1 VAVRHFGMN
10 GVFPGGGLRPNR
22 NGDNDRITREKI
34 VTAFVSLPRVLKL
47 VWDVQPAFTV
57 VLAVLYVAQG
67 FVPVLTAWVSKLLI
81 DAVVLAFRAGGT
93 RGATTLVVWLVVAQ
107 FAIQG
112 LSNLLQTITNIV
124 QQLLQERLSYSVQLL
139 VMEKS
144 NTLDLSFFEDAKFYD
159 QLQQAQREASS
170 RPIGMVSQTFGLGR
184 TIITLLSMAAVL
196 IHLAWWVAVLAVVA
210 PIPSFIASM
219 RYGWW
224 GYQLMRRQ
232 SPTRR
237 EMAYYGDLMTT
248 DKYNKEIKLFTLGDF
263 LIDLYR
269 RMSGRFYQETRAI
282 VVPRYMAAF
291 FWGLG
296 SVVVNGAV
304 YLYVAL
310 QAVKRL
316 ITLGDL
322 TFYTQAA
329 LGLGSSFQ
337 GLLNG
342 ISSLYENSLYINTLF
357 DFLAYKPAIVSP
369 PDGLVPDGDGLLIE
383 FRHVSF
389 TYPGRGEAG
398 QALRDVSF
406 TIHPGEAIALVGRN
420 GAGKTTVVKLLTRLY
435 DPDEGQILVNG
446 RDIKEYDLGA
456 LRARIGVI
464 FQDYVTYFMTASRNI
479 GVGRV
484 ETIDDLAGI
493 RAAAGKSGA
502 DAVIE
507 HLPDAYDTMLGKWF
521 DRGQQLSGGEWQKI
535 ALARAFMRDAQL
547 LILDEPTSSLDPQA
561 EYEVFA
567 RFRELTQG
575 KSAVFI
581 SHRFST
587 VRLANRII
595 VLGEGRV
602 LEQGTHEE
610 LIARGGVYAELFNL
624 QAEAYR

>member
-1 VAVRHFGMN
+1 MS
-10 GVFPGGGLRPNR
+10 GGLYGYSVRPPR
-22 NGDNDRITREKI
+22 GDEDGISREKI
-34 VTAFVSLPRVLKL
+34 VTAFVSVPRVLRL

-81 DAVVLAFRAGGT
+81 DAVVFAIRTGGA

-112 LSNLLQTITNIV
+112 FSNLLQTLSNIV
-124 QQLLQERLSYSVQLL
+124 QQLLQERLSYSVQLM
-139 VMEKS
+139 VMEKA

-159 QLQQAQREASS
+159 QLQQAQREAAS
-170 RPIGMVSQTFGLGR
+170 RPIGMVAQTFGLGR

-248 DKYNKEIKLFTLGDF
+248 DKYNKEIKLFSLGDF

-269 RMSGRFYQETRAI
+269 RMSNRFYQETRAI

-296 SVVVNGAV
+296 SVLVNGAV

-310 QAVKRL
+310 QAVARR

-329 LGLGSSFQ
+329 LGLGTSFQ

-342 ISSLYENSLYINTLF
+342 ISSMYENTLYINTLF

-369 PDGLVPDGDGLLIE
+369 PEGLVPASDGLLIE
-383 FRHVSF
+383 FRHVTF

-406 TIHPGEAIALVGRN
+406 TIQPGEAIALVGRN
-420 GAGKTTVVKLLTRLY
+420 GAGKTTIVKLLTRLY

-446 RDIKEYDLGA
+446 RDIKEYDLAA
-456 LRARIGVI
+456 LRAQIGVI

-484 ETIDDLAGI
+484 ETIDDLEDI
-493 RAAAGKSGA
+493 RVAAGKSGA
-502 DAVIE
+502 DAVIG
-507 HLPDAYDTMLGKWF
+507 HLPEGYDTMLGKWF

-595 VLGEGRV
+595 VLGEGHV